1 MTGGR
6 VPRAATAAKRRHL
19 LDVTEQI
26 MVRDGYAA
34 VTSRRVEAEAGLKVH
49 YHFGTLDELLVAVV
63 RRRGEEA
70 TGELARALE
79 GPEPLRAW
87 WRVASDR
94 RGNTLL
100 VELTAAA
107 NHRPAVQAELAA
119 FARATRQMQIEAL
132 GSILDD
138 YGIDREQ
145 FPPALVAATLQGLAF
160 AMAHDQVAGFDTAQ
174 DEASAA
180 VDQLLDRLEAQRAHR
195 RRSRGSNAASSRAS
209 SRRTT
214 KSGSMPA

>member
-1 MTGGR
+1 MTEVR
-6 VPRAATAAKRRHL
+6 VPRAATAAKRQKL
-19 LDVTEQI
+19 LDAAEQV
-26 MVRDGYAA
+26 MVKEGYAA

-49 YHFGTLDELLVAVV
+49 YHFGTLDDLLVAVV

-70 TGELARALE
+70 TVELTRALTTD
-79 GPEPLRAW
+79 EPLRSW
-87 WRVASDR
+87 WQVASDR

-119 FARATRQMQIEAL
+119 FARTTRRMQIEAL
-132 GSILDD
+132 GSILDE
-138 YGIDREQ
+138 YGIDREV

-174 DEASAA
+174 DEATAA
-180 VDQLLDRLEAQRAHR
+180 VEQLLDRLEAQRRA
-195 RRSRGSNAASSRAS
+195 RSA
-209 SRRTT
+209 
-214 KSGSMPA
+214 